1 MAFLAGGGIALLASA
16 SGATRRLPVR
26 ARSRSQKVGA
36 DSKDVLSFAFVKNV
50 WARPTWLLRPQSEPS
65 AAPEVSVEGTIHPG
79 FAPVA
84 ELIGRHVRAA
94 KRGGAAVCV
103 YHHGKPVVDVWV
115 GTRNDEGAPWKRDT
129 IAMSFSTTKGVISTL
144 VHILD
149 QRGLLSIDA
158 PVATYWPE
166 FAQAGKA
173 HVTVGDLLTHR
184 AGLHLLPP
192 DVGHAS
198 SMLDWD
204 AMIRALAAS
213 PVSPLG
219 ERSAYQALT
228 FGFLVGEIIR
238 RVTNMTV
245 GDAIAH
251 YVATPLGMSDL
262 FIGAKPSER
271 DRVAALFAAGA
282 SSHPTTREAAERAE
296 KPPEGLRARVEG
308 AALRAGLA
316 AFGIDKGAWAGAL
329 SPPGIRKLI
338 TSPAMLDVEIPA
350 MNGVFSARSLA
361 RMYAMMAEGGSLD
374 GVRLL
379 SPESIARAGKIR
391 VHGRDAVLGFRMKW
405 RLGYHLVGTLRG
417 AIPGAFGH
425 FGFGGSGAFAD
436 PRRNLAVAM
445 TLNRVA
451 GTPVGDV
458 RMLQIAATAAAC
470 ADRVR

>member
-1 MAFLAGGGIALLASA
+1 MKTA
-16 SGATRRLPVR
+16 
-26 ARSRSQKVGA
+26 
-36 DSKDVLSFAFVKNV
+36 
-50 WARPTWLLRPQSEPS
+50 WARPPWFARYESDRS
-65 AAPEVSVEGTIHPG
+65 AASEVSVEGTIHPA

-84 ELIGRHVRAA
+84 ELVGRHVRAA

-103 YHHGKPVVDVWV
+103 YHRGKPVVDVWV

-129 IAMSFSTTKGVISTL
+129 LAMSFSTTKGVLSTL
-144 VHILD
+144 VHVLD
-149 QRGLLSIDA
+149 DRGLLSIDA

-166 FAQAGKA
+166 FAQAGKGSL
-173 HVTVGDLLTHR
+173 TIGDLLTHR
-184 AGLHLLPP
+184 AGLHLLPAP
-192 DVGHAS
+192 VGHAS

-204 AMIRALAAS
+204 AMTHALAAS

-219 ERSAYQALT
+219 ERSAYHALT
-228 FGFLVGEIIR
+228 FGFLVGEIVR
-238 RVTNMTV
+238 RVTKMTV

-251 YVATPLGMSDL
+251 YVSTPLGMSDL
-262 FIGAKPSER
+262 FIGAKPSDR

-282 SSHPTTREAAERAE
+282 SSHPTSREGAARA
-296 KPPEGLRARVEG
+296 KQAPNGLRARLEG
-308 AALRAGLA
+308 AAMRAGLA
-316 AFGIDKGAWAGAL
+316 AFGIDQGAWAGAL

-338 TSPAMLDVEIPA
+338 ASPSLLDVEVPA

-361 RMYAMMAEGGSLD
+361 RMYAMIAEGGELD

-379 SPESIARAGKIR
+379 KPESIARAGKIR

-436 PRRNLAVAM
+436 PRRNLSVAM

-451 GTPVGDV
+451 GTPVGDL

-470 ADRVR
+470 ADARR